1 MPYGISA
8 YGQSPQIGSP
18 LQHTGSLIQQ
28 HMGTGTTT
36 IYAGSESNGS
46 PAAAVVASTALQTTS
61 SQSTS
66 SLFRSGEE
74 KRLTREAMERYLRDR
89 NDMIIVVLHA
99 KVIIMSCCWHY
110 EQQHQRRVEV
120 ISFVFLHFHLLIEKQ
135 LLRFSGSLFA
145 DFPTYSFQLSSSSR
159 DYLHETRDSNAL
171 EHDVKS
177 KKKCFASFRIN
188 KVSMG
193 KLFN

>member
-18 LQHTGSLIQQ
+18 LQHTGAMIPQ
-28 HMGTGTTT
+28 HMGSGTTT

-46 PAAAVVASTALQTTS
+46 PAAAAVVSSTALQTT

-66 SLFRSGEE
+66 SLFRGGEE

-99 KVIIMSCCWHY
+99 KVITIC
-110 EQQHQRRVEV
+110 
-120 ISFVFLHFHLLIEKQ
+120 FV
-135 LLRFSGSLFA
+135 
-145 DFPTYSFQLSSSSR
+145 
-159 DYLHETRDSNAL
+159 
-171 EHDVKS
+171 
-177 KKKCFASFRIN
+177 
-188 KVSMG
+188 
-193 KLFN
+193 

>member
-18 LQHTGSLIQQ
+18 LQHTGAMIP

-46 PAAAVVASTALQTTS
+46 PAAAVSSTALQTT

-66 SLFRSGEE
+66 SLFRGGEE

-99 KVIIMSCCWHY
+99 KVITIC
-110 EQQHQRRVEV
+110 
-120 ISFVFLHFHLLIEKQ
+120 FV
-135 LLRFSGSLFA
+135 
-145 DFPTYSFQLSSSSR
+145 
-159 DYLHETRDSNAL
+159 
-171 EHDVKS
+171 
-177 KKKCFASFRIN
+177 
-188 KVSMG
+188 
-193 KLFN
+193 

>member
-18 LQHTGSLIQQ
+18 LQHTGPLIQQ
-28 HMGTGTTT
+28 HMVGSGTTT

-46 PAAAVVASTALQTTS
+46 PAAAVVSSTALQTTS

-66 SLFRSGEE
+66 SLFRTGEE

-99 KVIIMSCCWHY
+99 KVITDI
-110 EQQHQRRVEV
+110 
-120 ISFVFLHFHLLIEKQ
+120 
-135 LLRFSGSLFA
+135 LFA
-145 DFPTYSFQLSSSSR
+145 
-159 DYLHETRDSNAL
+159 
-171 EHDVKS
+171 V
-177 KKKCFASFRIN
+177 
-188 KVSMG
+188 V
-193 KLFN
+193 

>member
-28 HMGTGTTT
+28 HMGSGTAT

-46 PAAAVVASTALQTTS
+46 PAAVVSSSALQTTS
-61 SQSTS
+61 SST
-66 SLFRSGEE
+66 SLFRTGEE

-99 KVIIMSCCWHY
+99 KVNNC
-110 EQQHQRRVEV
+110 
-120 ISFVFLHFHLLIEKQ
+120 
-135 LLRFSGSLFA
+135 
-145 DFPTYSFQLSSSSR
+145 
-159 DYLHETRDSNAL
+159 
-171 EHDVKS
+171 
-177 KKKCFASFRIN
+177 
-188 KVSMG
+188 
-193 KLFN
+193 

>member
-1 MPYGISA
+1 MEILTKTQEKHRRTFDDGDLFVNNKNNHFDVNTSRCASGSEKMPYGISA

-28 HMGTGTTT
+28 HMVGSGATA

-46 PAAAVVASTALQTTS
+46 PAAAVVSSTALQTAS
-61 SQSTS
+61 STS

-99 KVIIMSCCWHY
+99 KVITD
-110 EQQHQRRVEV
+110 V
-120 ISFVFLHFHLLIEKQ
+120 
-135 LLRFSGSLFA
+135 GS
-145 DFPTYSFQLSSSSR
+145 P
-159 DYLHETRDSNAL
+159 
-171 EHDVKS
+171 
-177 KKKCFASFRIN
+177 
-188 KVSMG
+188 
-193 KLFN
+193 

>member
-28 HMGTGTTT
+28 HMGSGTAT

-66 SLFRSGEE
+66 SLFRTGEE

-99 KVIIMSCCWHY
+99 KVIIIICLRSDWWK
-110 EQQHQRRVEV
+110 
-120 ISFVFLHFHLLIEKQ
+120 SLFVFALPLLIQQQ
-135 LLRFSGSLFA
+135 LLRFSALST
-145 DFPTYSFQLSSSSR
+145 FPLIFQLILFNYHQAG
-159 DYLHETRDSNAL
+159 DYL
-171 EHDVKS
+171 
-177 KKKCFASFRIN
+177 
-188 KVSMG
+188 G
-193 KLFN
+193 KTL

>member
-18 LQHTGSLIQQ
+18 LQHTGTLIQQ
-28 HMGTGTTT
+28 HMSGSGTTT

-46 PAAAVVASTALQTTS
+46 PAAVVAVSSTALQTTS

-66 SLFRSGEE
+66 SLFRTSEE

-99 KVIIMSCCWHY
+99 KVITATVCSNW
-110 EQQHQRRVEV
+110 
-120 ISFVFLHFHLLIEKQ
+120 K
-135 LLRFSGSLFA
+135 SLFVCTSTLA
-145 DFPTYSFQLSSSSR
+145 
-159 DYLHETRDSNAL
+159 
-171 EHDVKS
+171 VIK
-177 KKKCFASFRIN
+177 
-188 KVSMG
+188 
-193 KLFN
+193 